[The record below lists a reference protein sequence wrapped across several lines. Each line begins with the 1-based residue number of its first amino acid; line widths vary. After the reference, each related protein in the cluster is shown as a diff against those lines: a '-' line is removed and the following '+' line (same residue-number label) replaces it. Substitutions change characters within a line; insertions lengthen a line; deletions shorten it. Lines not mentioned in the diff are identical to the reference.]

1 MLKREDVLS
10 LGYLAK
16 AKFNGSYRG
25 MRFMLEKDGE
35 DGLKVW
41 AWPEPYGF
49 DYTQEEKKSCTVT
62 FDDEGLDQAIGWLN
76 EIYEQFKAR

>member
-41 AWPEPYGF
+41 A
-49 DYTQEEKKSCTVT
+49 
-62 FDDEGLDQAIGWLN
+62 
-76 EIYEQFKAR
+76 